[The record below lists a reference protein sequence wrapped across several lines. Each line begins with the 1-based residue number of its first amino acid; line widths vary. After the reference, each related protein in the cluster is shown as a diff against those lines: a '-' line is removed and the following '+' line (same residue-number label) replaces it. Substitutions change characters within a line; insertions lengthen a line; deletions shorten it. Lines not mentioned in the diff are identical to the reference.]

1 MLDGTMTVQCSFL
14 SQASFARV
22 LLRTFLGIS
31 LFVLALPVLAGP
43 VLSAE
48 AHAEFRVATVDVGR
62 VLNESKG
69 SKEMRQKLSDK
80 SAKTKKEIE
89 AKRSALQATEEKL
102 KAAKVSEDSREAEA
116 FRNEARAFSR
126 FVKDAEEDMRREF
139 MKVNKDLTERALA
152 VVKRY
157 AEANKIDLVLDKSE
171 QARGPVLFG
180 DKAAD
185 ITPAIIA
192 EVSK

>member
-1 MLDGTMTVQCSFL
+1 MSPRL
-14 SQASFARV
+14 V
-22 LLRTFLGIS
+22 LC
-31 LFVLALPVLAGP
+31 LALSAIVSVCGVTPA
-43 VLSAE
+43 SAE
-48 AHAEFRVATVDVGR
+48 FKIATVDVGR

-69 SKEMRQKLSDK
+69 SKEMRKKLDDMSLK
-80 SAKTKKEIE
+80 AKKEIE
-89 AKRSALQATEEKL
+89 AKRSALKATEDKL
-102 KAAKVSEDSREAEA
+102 KSKKIAEDSREAET
-116 FRNEARAFSR
+116 FRDDARAFAR
-126 FVKDAEEDMRREF
+126 FVKDTEEDMKREF

-152 VVKRY
+152 AIKRY

-192 EVSK
+192 DVSK

>member
-1 MLDGTMTVQCSFL
+1 MNRYLL
-14 SQASFARV
+14 SVAAAASFFSLAAAPA
-22 LLRTFLGIS
+22 LG
-31 LFVLALPVLAGP
+31 
-43 VLSAE
+43 
-48 AHAEFRVATVDVGR
+48 EFRVATVDVGR

-69 SKEMRQKLSDK
+69 SKEMRKKLDDMSLK
-80 SAKTKKEIE
+80 AKKEIE
-89 AKRSALQATEEKL
+89 SKRSSLKAAEEKL
-102 KAAKVSEDSREAEA
+102 KAGKVAEDSREAEA
-116 FRNEARAFSR
+116 FRDDARAFAR
-126 FVKDAEEDMRREF
+126 FVKDAEEDMKREF
-139 MKVNKDLTERALA
+139 MKVNKELTERALA
-152 VVKRY
+152 AVKKY